1 MKRRGGRGKGE
12 KRTAERA
19 RGGNRGK
26 QRGGAKREG
35 DKREKVQKR
44 KMERRIVEEGTDN

>member
-26 QRGGAKREG
+26 QRGGVKRG
-35 DKREKVQKR
+35 DEREKVHKR